1 MGLCA
6 FAKVN
11 KIQVGAG
18 RGSAAGSLVAYVLGI
33 TNVDPIKYDLLF
45 ERFLNPERVSMPDID
60 IDFQDDRRDEV
71 VHYVVEK
78 YGQDHVAQI
87 VTFNTYG
94 PRVAIKDMGKV
105 MGIPLARLEIIA
117 KMIPTGPKNKKT
129 ITTMYKTSAQFQSMI
144 NQDPLLKKIIGATS
158 VIEHLPRN
166 ISTHAAGVILS
177 KQPLREVIPLVL
189 GPTATL
195 MSQYSKDYIEEVG
208 LLKMDFLGLKN
219 LTMIDYICKDIKRD
233 INETVF
239 LNQLPLNDQ
248 KTYELIARADTFGVF
263 QLESQGM
270 RNLLRKMKPYCFDD
284 IVAAIA
290 LFRPGPMEN
299 IPLYLKRR
307 GLQEKVV
314 YPLPELEPILKSTY
328 GVMIYQEQIMQVA
341 QKMAGFSLGKAD
353 ILRKAVSKKK
363 LVSCNQ

>member
-1 MGLCA
+1 M
-6 FAKVN
+6 
-11 KIQVGAG
+11 
-18 RGSAAGSLVAYVLGI
+18 
-33 TNVDPIKYDLLF
+33 
-45 ERFLNPERVSMPDID
+45 
-60 IDFQDDRRDEV
+60 
-71 VHYVVEK
+71 
-78 YGQDHVAQI
+78 
-87 VTFNTYG
+87 
-94 PRVAIKDMGKV
+94 
-105 MGIPLARLEIIA
+105 
-117 KMIPTGPKNKKT
+117 
-129 ITTMYKTSAQFQSMI
+129 
-144 NQDPLLKKIIGATS
+144 
-158 VIEHLPRN
+158 PRN

-353 ILRKAVSKKK
+353 ILRKAVSKKETGLMQSMKEEFIAGCIDKGYREEKAIEIFELIEKFANYGFGKAHSVAYGYVAYQLAYLKANYPLYFFASILSNELSSETTK
-363 LVSCNQ
+363 LHCIQECKTYHVDILPPSVNYSHARFMVENGHIRYSLLAIKNVGYAGYKAIVEERKMVCLKMFMIL

>member
-1 MGLCA
+1 MGFDDYFLIVWDYVR

-158 VIEHLPRN
+158 VI
-166 ISTHAAGVILS
+166 
-177 KQPLREVIPLVL
+177 
-189 GPTATL
+189 
-195 MSQYSKDYIEEVG
+195 D
-208 LLKMDFLGLKN
+208 
-219 LTMIDYICKDIKRD
+219 
-233 INETVF
+233 
-239 LNQLPLNDQ
+239 
-248 KTYELIARADTFGVF
+248 
-263 QLESQGM
+263 
-270 RNLLRKMKPYCFDD
+270 
-284 IVAAIA
+284 
-290 LFRPGPMEN
+290 
-299 IPLYLKRR
+299 
-307 GLQEKVV
+307 
-314 YPLPELEPILKSTY
+314 
-328 GVMIYQEQIMQVA
+328 
-341 QKMAGFSLGKAD
+341 
-353 ILRKAVSKKK
+353 
-363 LVSCNQ
+363 